1 MAILTNFWPLPPSQL
16 PTLFMEGPLYR
27 FCLMTGSSRASNM
40 HYRLMFF
47 ILFVLTFVPTYTQE
61 IPVNSLWGKNCSVL
75 IYHNTG
81 ICFSFFFLPRK
92 DWKDNSK
99 RGWDRG
105 KENFRFFFLLSHRFL
120 ISVTTLLF
128 GSSTIPTFIHRTI
141 FCVPKKLHCVYF
153 RILKQNNILIFFH
166 KT

>member
-1 MAILTNFWPLPPSQL
+1 
-16 PTLFMEGPLYR
+16 
-27 FCLMTGSSRASNM
+27 
-40 HYRLMFF
+40 MFF
-47 ILFVLTFVPTYTQE
+47 L
-61 IPVNSLWGKNCSVL
+61 
-75 IYHNTG
+75 
-81 ICFSFFFLPRK
+81 FFLPRK

-141 FCVPKKLHCVYF
+141 LCVPKKLHCVYL
-153 RILKQNNILIFFH
+153 RILNKAIVLYFFH
-166 KT
+166 KTYIECTFETLFQFTVTQNLGLRSWFVKSVKMAKLSYDHVIKYVA